1 MRRLATLAVSGV
13 SLSHQT
19 ARTVSAKC
27 LRVVQTAMLLLI
39 VLMSATTASG
49 QYTFT
54 DWARDHGYSTVM
66 PDRVDASYSSPP
78 IESLNGIEEFDWTAI
93 PTTVLILSGNELRN
107 IESGNFDGLTDLETL
122 MLSSNRLPSI
132 ESGDFDG
139 LANLK
144 TLSLYNNQLSS
155 IESDDFSGLPNLT
168 YLYLDSNELTSIE
181 SGDFSELTNLTTLY
195 LTNNRISSIAL
206 RDVDGLTTLRTLN
219 LYINR
224 ISSIDSGAF
233 SGLPSLSNLFLTS
246 NKLSSI
252 DPDDF
257 SGLPNLRQLSL
268 SNNQL
273 SSIESDDFDEL
284 PNLRVLSLHN
294 NHISN
299 IQSGA
304 FSGLPNLMDLRL
316 YGNLAMTDLNLTG
329 ADFSSLTS
337 FDVEDN
343 ANITSVSLRS
353 TVLNQT
359 SLAALMDAGN
369 SWFGPTPAGIGELNG
384 ITEMDLSGVDF
395 VKITDLEPLYV
406 MDDLTDLWLVNTLN
420 LDAFDLDVLLDNL
433 VTIEGTSTEG
443 ILYMTQADFDAF
455 NTAGGGLLA
464 AWHAEPGHHV
474 ELVPEPSTLLLA
486 GISLLGLVACG
497 RRKPQ

>member
-1 MRRLATLAVSGV
+1 
-13 SLSHQT
+13 
-19 ARTVSAKC
+19 
-27 LRVVQTAMLLLI
+27 LLLI

-66 PDRVDASYSSPP
+66 PGRVDASYSSPA
-78 IESLNGIEEFDWTAI
+78 IESLNGIERFDWTTI

-122 MLSSNRLPSI
+122 KLSSNRLSSI

-155 IESDDFSGLPNLT
+155 IESDDF
-168 YLYLDSNELTSIE
+168 
-181 SGDFSELTNLTTLY
+181 
-195 LTNNRISSIAL
+195 
-206 RDVDGLTTLRTLN
+206 DG
-219 LYINR
+219 
-224 ISSIDSGAF
+224 
-233 SGLPSLSNLFLTS
+233 
-246 NKLSSI
+246 
-252 DPDDF
+252 
-257 SGLPNLRQLSL
+257 
-268 SNNQL
+268 
-273 SSIESDDFDEL
+273 L

-294 NHISN
+294 NRISN

-316 YGNLAMTDLNLTG
+316 YGNLAMTDLNLAG

-337 FDVEDN
+337 FDVENN
-343 ANITSVSLRS
+343 ANITSVSLRR
-353 TVLNQT
+353 TVVNQT

-369 SWFGPTPAGIGELNG
+369 SWFGPTPTGIGELDG

-406 MDDLTDLWLVNTLN
+406 MDDLTDLWLVATLN
-420 LDAFDLDVLLDNL
+420 LDAFDLDLLLDNL

-464 AWHAEPGHHV
+464 AWDAEPGHHV
-474 ELVPEPSTLLLA
+474 QVVPEPSTLLLA
-486 GISLLGLVACG
+486 SISLLGLCGVRSQKAAMTHSSASTPAALKHANASLVGPRSPPAIALRASYARFKRGVPFQGVRGWPVENPRISGATRWPQAFAISQRRMRTAIWDAVASG
-497 RRKPQ
+497 TFVEYLPSRRTQYRHPTGCRTREGK